1 MFIEVESVFRTEKT
15 VINLDLVTEINKEKL
30 YLRTVD
36 GRTYHIADIDNLL
49 KMLEPKKMYSRPYW
63 EGDE

>member
-30 YLRTVD
+30 YVRTVD
-36 GRTYHIADIDNLL
+36 GTKYHIADIDDLL
-49 KMLEPKKMYSRPYW
+49 KMVEPKKMYSRPYW
-63 EGDE
+63 E